1 MPHQRHQ
8 STGIAPR
15 SDGGDVAIVNPTIAV
30 GHVDM
35 DEVVAVDGRVL
46 ARGSKDIL
54 GLAVVPTDIGNDR
67 RERLHAIV
75 QAQVLIQLLG
85 IVVSGIVSQFDIA
98 NIRRMI
104 DVEGN
109 ALDVINTGANLRFL
123 AYLMDILLIIF
134 VGNAVVRFQ

>member
-1 MPHQRHQ
+1 
-8 STGIAPR
+8 
-15 SDGGDVAIVNPTIAV
+15 
-30 GHVDM
+30 M

-54 GLAVVPTDIGNDR
+54 GLAVVPIDIGNDR

-98 NIRRMI
+98 NIRHMI

-134 VGNAVVRFQ
+134 VGNAVVLFQ